1 MIFLTFYDICT
12 IMILSQ
18 KNMTFVRDEYEVNR
32 KEINQKKNLY
42 PGSGGIAVAIHR
54 IFLL

>member
-1 MIFLTFYDICT
+1 
-12 IMILSQ
+12 
-18 KNMTFVRDEYEVNR
+18 MTFVRDEYEVNR